1 MFAIQLIIMLM
12 VELNVYVKEAIMKT
26 TMLVLTAQWDVL
38 HAQVTPTVQNVT
50 QINKLEIMFVN
61 ALLDSILMIKMFALY
76 VLMQLDIVLNVI
88 KPILA

>member
-50 QINKLEIMFVN
+50 QINKSEIMFVN

-88 KPILA
+88 KLILA

>member
-88 KPILA
+88 KLILA